1 MAWKCTRDE
10 LRTFLEGVGA
20 DRDAEGRF
28 LLSWAQGGS
37 GLGGRSAS
45 VVISDDVRYRIRG
58 YWAPLASALSRRAPD
73 TLGLWADTP
82 SRDRG
87 AA

>member
-20 DRDAEGRF
+20 DRDADGRF
-28 LLSWAQGGS
+28 YLSWSQGGS
-37 GLGGRSAS
+37 GLGASRGRT
-45 VVISDDVRYRIRG
+45 VVIPDDVRYRIRG
-58 YWAPLASALSRRAPD
+58 YWAPLASALSRRASD
-73 TLGLWADTP
+73 TLGLWGPAQG
-82 SRDRG
+82 RG